1 MEDRRAGTPPGRP
14 RPPPGPT
21 PSGRPNTGAPAIRRP
36 TRADAASA
44 RVCGPEPPPR
54 RQAPAVDPA
63 GRQHWRS
70 LDLGWIVALVGHAHE
85 RIGQAQGADD
95 RRRQQHSLVA
105 RHRSARAVDQRTRC
119 TGVPALGQR
128 AGVREPRDP
137 ALARRGEDRDC
148 VDRPRQ
154 ATAERRYESFN
165 GKFECLSMKW
175 FRSRIEARVVV
186 EIWRRLQCRWPH
198 SSLDYHTP
206 PEFAGITNPPTRGPS
221 SSSRWYELPGAR
233 QPFAELACSAFKH
246 LQWRR
251 A

>member
-44 RVCGPEPPPR
+44 RGYGPEPPPR

-128 AGVREPRDP
+128 AICKRLVRRGRTASPYGSGSRVARPRRRP
-137 ALARRGEDRDC
+137 WLAQWSSALEGNPAAHSPHRIRALAGAGPDRSQYSVGSQRKVQALSTGSRSPRR
-148 VDRPRQ
+148 P
-154 ATAERRYESFN
+154 A
-165 GKFECLSMKW
+165 
-175 FRSRIEARVVV
+175 
-186 EIWRRLQCRWPH
+186 
-198 SSLDYHTP
+198 
-206 PEFAGITNPPTRGPS
+206 
-221 SSSRWYELPGAR
+221 
-233 QPFAELACSAFKH
+233 
-246 LQWRR
+246 
-251 A
+251 